1 MRLRS
6 VALASA
12 LALPAAL
19 GLLPGS
25 LPFATREAVAG
36 VAVLLS
42 LDELTA
48 ASTHVVVGR
57 PVDRTS
63 VWEELAGGRRIVT
76 YTRVRIERSI
86 AGAAATELVLR
97 TLGGAV
103 DGIGQSVS
111 GEAQL
116 ALGKPALIFVAQG
129 EGALVVAGMA
139 QGHFPLVERD
149 KEPTR
154 LGASPDAGLLLPRRG
169 PTVSAR
175 EELLGATLDAAVA
188 SIVRVRKDQDARR

>member
-19 GLLPGS
+19 GLVPGPH
-25 LPFATREAVAG
+25 PFAPPEAVAG
-36 VAVLLS
+36 VSVLLS
-42 LDELTA
+42 LEELAA
-48 ASTHVVVGR
+48 ASTHVVVAR
-57 PVDRTS
+57 ALDRHS
-63 VWEELAGGRRIVT
+63 QWEELGGGRRIVT
-76 YTRVRIERSI
+76 YTRVRVERSI
-86 AGAAATELVLR
+86 VGAPGSEIVVR

-116 ALGKPALIFVAQG
+116 ALGKPALLFVAQG

-139 QGHFPLVERD
+139 QGHYPIVESP
-149 KEPTR
+149 KEPPR
-154 LGASPDAGLLLPRRG
+154 LAPSPDGGMLLPRRG

-175 EELLGATLDAAVA
+175 EELVGATLDAAIA
-188 SIVRVRKDQDARR
+188 AIGRTRKGQDARR

>member
-19 GLLPGS
+19 GLVPGAH
-25 LPFATREAVAG
+25 PFAAHEAVAG
-36 VAVLLS
+36 VSVLVS
-42 LDELTA
+42 LEELTA
-48 ASTHVVVGR
+48 ASTHVVVARG
-57 PVDRTS
+57 VDRHS
-63 VWEELAGGRRIVT
+63 QWEELGGGRRIVT
-76 YTRVRIERSI
+76 YTRLRVERSI
-86 AGAAATELVLR
+86 LGEPATELVVR

-116 ALGKPALIFVAQG
+116 TLGKPALLFVAQG
-129 EGALVVAGMA
+129 DGALVVAGMA
-139 QGHFPLVERD
+139 QGHYPIVEKD
-149 KEPTR
+149 KEPPR
-154 LGASPDAGLLLPRRG
+154 LGPSPDAGMLLPRRG

-175 EELLGATLDAAVA
+175 EELVGATLDAAVA
-188 SIVRVRKDQDARR
+188 AIGRTRKAQDARR